1 MVIEDET
8 FSYWPETLGMEDE
21 EQSSIAS
28 SNSNYSIDKRLYS
41 HLDLLCGF
49 SGFKNISLERVLF
62 GV

>member
-28 SNSNYSIDKRLYS
+28 SNSNYSIDKRLCF
-41 HLDLLCGF
+41 D
-49 SGFKNISLERVLF
+49 VLATKKMALF
-62 GV
+62 N